1 MAKNGERKT
10 TRRHGRGHIHH
21 GMGAGRRVHGYAG
34 IKFDNFIAAGVN
46 HHRFVVGID
55 GAAIHGVLSQVP
67 VPIKMNGRLIHIVD
81 IAEGLE
87 PLMEQVRPIAES
99 QRRGMGDEQG
109 DADRQG
115 VVEGKSG

>member
-1 MAKNGERKT
+1 
-10 TRRHGRGHIHH
+10 
-21 GMGAGRRVHGYAG
+21 MGAGRRVHGYAG

-81 IAEGLE
+81 VAEGLE
-87 PLMEQVRPIAES
+87 PLMEHYPDKVSVSPKLNQ
-99 QRRGMGDEQG
+99 EQG
-109 DADRQG
+109 L
-115 VVEGKSG
+115 